1 MTNST
6 ELTKL
11 SSLLEGKSIVDSLK
25 ELLSLYRGKVI
36 FTTSFGIEDQV
47 ITDIIFRNN
56 LQVEV
61 ATLDTGRLF
70 PETYQVFSET
80 LLKYRKKINVCFP
93 DPKDIER
100 LMTEKGPFSFY
111 ESKENRMECCH
122 LRKVV
127 PLNRVLKD
135 KAIWVTG
142 IRSEQSGNRSSMT
155 NLEYDDNKQMYKYHP
170 LFDWTLDDV
179 EKYIKEN
186 HVPYNALHDKGYLS
200 IGCEPCTRPVMKGDD
215 FRSGRWWWESDS
227 TKECGCHVKYS
238 ESNN

>member
-1 MTNST
+1 
-6 ELTKL
+6 
-11 SSLLEGKSIVDSLK
+11 
-25 ELLSLYRGKVI
+25 
-36 FTTSFGIEDQV
+36 
-47 ITDIIFRNN
+47 
-56 LQVEV
+56 
-61 ATLDTGRLF
+61 
-70 PETYQVFSET
+70 
-80 LLKYRKKINVCFP
+80 
-93 DPKDIER
+93 
-100 LMTEKGPFSFY
+100 
-111 ESKENRMECCH
+111 MECCH

-200 IGCEPCTRPVMKGDD
+200 IGCEPCTRPVMKGGD

>member
-200 IGCEPCTRPVMKGDD
+200 IGCEPCTRPVMKGGD